1 MACTTEQEKSTTEQ
15 EKKSTTE
22 QEKSTMEK
30 EKESTRWNHPG
41 FRKPIKS
48 Q

>member
-1 MACTTEQEKSTTEQ
+1 MACTMEQEKSTTEKEKKSTTGQ
-15 EKKSTTE
+15 EKKST
-22 QEKSTMEK
+22 M

>member
-1 MACTTEQEKSTTEQ
+1 MACTMEQEKSTTEQ

-22 QEKSTMEK
+22 QEKKSTM

>member
-22 QEKSTMEK
+22 QEKKSTM